1 MIRQKPEPKKKAQ
14 PAPVDAGDLKR
25 FADRIDN
32 LEEER
37 VAIVGDIKDVFT
49 EVKSK
54 GYNAKALRKVLADR
68 RKKTDEE
75 LEADM
80 EMYRAALAEPGATYR
95 SVAERHGIPKTNLHR
110 LVPKSTR
117 GTGGGQPDSDLGAA
131 AGDETVAPATP
142 APKPEDGDDG
152 ITESCGGVESRHA
165 TDPQQP
171 SCRASGAVAAPAGVA
186 SGPHDT
192 SAEATLPGHVT
203 SPFPP
208 SHHPKSAPDL
218 QGGLSDDDPRWEN
231 LPPTT
236 PSVGAVAA
244 EPRVAIS
251 VLTPHVTTDDDLT
264 IPAHLRG
271 PSPANRRVA

>member
-1 MIRQKPEPKKKAQ
+1 MAKQTVKQRKAQ

-25 FADRIDN
+25 FADRLDS

-37 VAIVGDIKDVFT
+37 VGIVGDIKDVFT

-110 LVPKSTR
+110 LVPKSSR

-165 TDPQQP
+165 ARQGGDAEALPPLGADSSRPGKAQSLP
-171 SCRASGAVAAPAGVA
+171 SVRRAQGDYPTALSAGVA
-186 SGPHDT
+186 PGPHDT
-192 SAEATLPGHVT
+192 SDEAP
-203 SPFPP
+203 
-208 SHHPKSAPDL
+208 AP
-218 QGGLSDDDPRWEN
+218 R
-231 LPPTT
+231 
-236 PSVGAVAA
+236 SVGAVAA
-244 EPRVAIS
+244 EPRVAPPF
-251 VLTPHVTTDDDLT
+251 LGDDPGP
-264 IPAHLRG
+264 IPPFLRG
-271 PSPANRRVA
+271 SRTAQGRV